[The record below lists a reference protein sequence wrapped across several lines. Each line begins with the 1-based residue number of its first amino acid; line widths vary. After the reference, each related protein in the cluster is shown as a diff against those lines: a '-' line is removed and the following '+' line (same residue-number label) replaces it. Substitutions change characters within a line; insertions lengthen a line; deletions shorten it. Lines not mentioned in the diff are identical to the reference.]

1 MRATPW
7 TGRAGVLNR
16 FHPPPPSCRRDNID
30 VPGGTFR
37 MQFSFTDEQ
46 EDFRGILRRFFTAR
60 SPSTEVRKLMATGTG
75 WDRDGWK
82 KLNQEL
88 GLTAVH
94 IPEEYGGQGFGC
106 VELAIVLEEMGRAL
120 VCAPYFSSVVLGA
133 TAILNAGTDA
143 QKRKLL
149 PPIAAGDTLATLAF
163 TEDNGLW
170 DSTGV
175 TLTATG
181 NKLNGTKSFVV
192 DGHTADLI
200 VVLARQPGTSGD
212 NGLSFYTVRG
222 DAPGLKRTPLKSMDD
237 TRKLARLE
245 FKDVEGELLGEAGK
259 GAAAF
264 ARTMT
269 QATICL
275 ANEMAGGADKLR
287 ETTLEY
293 VQMRMQ
299 FGRPLA
305 AFQSMKHKQAD
316 MLVEVETAKSAA
328 YYAAAAFDA
337 NADDLAMATALAKAA
352 ASDTYLQ
359 TGIHAIQC
367 RGGIG
372 FTWDEDTHLWFK
384 RAKSSEVFL
393 GDANYHRELM
403 MRQLAA

>member
-1 MRATPW
+1 
-7 TGRAGVLNR
+7 
-16 FHPPPPSCRRDNID
+16 
-30 VPGGTFR
+30 
-37 MQFSFTDEQ
+37 MQFSFTNEQ
-46 EDFRGILRRFFTAR
+46 EDFRGILRRFFGAR
-60 SPSTEVRKLMATGTG
+60 SPASEVRKLMATDTG
-75 WDRDGWK
+75 WDRETWK

-106 VELAIVLEEMGRAL
+106 VELGIVMEEMGRVL
-120 VCAPYFSSVVLGA
+120 LCAPYFSSVVLAA

-149 PPIAAGDTLATLAF
+149 PAIAAGDTIAALAF

-170 DSTGV
+170 DNTGV

-181 NKLNGTKSFVV
+181 NKLTGTKSFVV

-212 NGLSFYTVRG
+212 DGLSLYAVRG
-222 DAPGLKRTPLKSMDD
+222 DAPGLKRTQLNSMDA

-259 GAAAF
+259 AAEPF
-264 ARTMT
+264 AKTMT
-269 QATICL
+269 QAVICL

-316 MLVEVETAKSAA
+316 MLVEVETLKSAA

-337 NADDLAMATALAKAA
+337 NAPDLLAAASLVKAA

-384 RAKSSEVFL
+384 RAKSSEIFL
-393 GDANYHRELM
+393 GDANHHRELM
-403 MRQLAA
+403 MQRWAA

>member
-1 MRATPW
+1 
-7 TGRAGVLNR
+7 
-16 FHPPPPSCRRDNID
+16 
-30 VPGGTFR
+30 

-60 SPSTEVRKLMATGTG
+60 SPSTEVRKLMATDTG
-75 WDRDGWK
+75 YDREGWK

-106 VELAIVLEEMGRAL
+106 VELGIVLEEMGRAL

-149 PPIAAGDTLATLAF
+149 PSIAAGDTLATLAF

-170 DSTGV
+170 DSTGI
-175 TLTATG
+175 TLTANG

-200 VVLARQPGTSGD
+200 VVVARQPGTSGD
-212 NGLSFYTVRG
+212 NGLSFFTVPG
-222 DAPGLKRTPLKSMDD
+222 NAPGLKRTQLKSMDA

-245 FKDVEGELLGEAGK
+245 FKDVEGELLGEAGN
-259 GAAAF
+259 GGAAF
-264 ARTMT
+264 AKTIT

-275 ANEMAGGADKLR
+275 ANEMSGGADKLR

-293 VQMRMQ
+293 VQLRMQ

-305 AFQSMKHKQAD
+305 SFQTMKHKQAD
-316 MLVEVETAKSAA
+316 MLVEVETTKSAG

-337 NADDLAMATALAKAA
+337 NADDLAVATALAKAS

-359 TGIHAIQC
+359 TGVHAIQC

-393 GDANYHRELM
+393 GDATHHRELM
-403 MRQLAA
+403 MQRWAA

>member
-1 MRATPW
+1 
-7 TGRAGVLNR
+7 
-16 FHPPPPSCRRDNID
+16 
-30 VPGGTFR
+30 

-60 SPSTEVRKLMATGTG
+60 SPTTEVRKLMATDAGY
-75 WDRDGWK
+75 DRDNWK
-82 KLNQEL
+82 KLNEEL

-106 VELAIVLEEMGRAL
+106 VELGIVLEEMGRAL
-120 VCAPYFSSVVLGA
+120 LCAPYFSSVVLGA

-149 PPIAAGDTLATLAF
+149 PSIATGDTIATFAF
-163 TEDNGLW
+163 TEDSGAW
-170 DSTGV
+170 DSSGV
-175 TLTATG
+175 TMTADG

-212 NGLSFYTVRG
+212 NGLTMFTVRG
-222 DAPGLKRTPLKSMDD
+222 DAPGLKRTPLKSMDA

-245 FKDVEGELLGEAGK
+245 FKDVEGELLGEAGQ
-259 GAAAF
+259 AAEPF
-264 ARTMT
+264 AKTMT
-269 QATICL
+269 QAVIAL

-316 MLVEVETAKSAA
+316 MLVEVETAKAAA

-337 NADDLAMATALAKAA
+337 K
-352 ASDTYLQ
+352 
-359 TGIHAIQC
+359 
-367 RGGIG
+367 
-372 FTWDEDTHLWFK
+372 
-384 RAKSSEVFL
+384 
-393 GDANYHRELM
+393 
-403 MRQLAA
+403 

>member
-1 MRATPW
+1 
-7 TGRAGVLNR
+7 
-16 FHPPPPSCRRDNID
+16 
-30 VPGGTFR
+30 

-181 NKLNGTKSFVV
+181 TKLNGAKSFVV

-212 NGLSFYTVRG
+212 DGLSFYTVRG
-222 DAPGLKRTPLKSMDD
+222 DAPGLKRTLLKSMDD

-337 NADDLAMATALAKAA
+337 NTDDLAMATALAKAA